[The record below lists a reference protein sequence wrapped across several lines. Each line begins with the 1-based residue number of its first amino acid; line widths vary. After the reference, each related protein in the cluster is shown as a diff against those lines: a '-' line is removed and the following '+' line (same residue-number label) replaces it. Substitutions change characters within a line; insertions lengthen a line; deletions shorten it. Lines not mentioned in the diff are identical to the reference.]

1 MRIAIVAIEMIVSLS
16 VSDTVSRRRR
26 SLLKEEMMNAMGRGE
41 NQEEQQGNGG
51 IQTQAALGERE
62 LFSK

>member
-1 MRIAIVAIEMIVSLS
+1 MRIAIVAIEMIMSLS

-26 SLLKEEMMNAMGRGE
+26 SLLKEMMNAMGRGE

>member
-26 SLLKEEMMNAMGRGE
+26 SLLKEMMNAMGRGE